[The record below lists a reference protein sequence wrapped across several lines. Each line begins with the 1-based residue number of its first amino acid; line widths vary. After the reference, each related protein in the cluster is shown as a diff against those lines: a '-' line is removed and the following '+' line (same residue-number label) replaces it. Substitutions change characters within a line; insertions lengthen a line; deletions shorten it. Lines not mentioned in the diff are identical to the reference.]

1 MVPAPRVEAL
11 VGGNLLILVLEHFQI
26 SDTKKPLKRVAV
38 LLFIK
43 KMVPAPRVELGTY

>member
-1 MVPAPRVEAL
+1 ML
-11 VGGNLLILVLEHFQI
+11 YQLSYVGLILNKKV

-43 KMVPAPRVELGTY
+43 KNMVPAPRVELGTY